1 MGYFKDLDIGIQEGS
16 VQMEDYSTC
25 VECKDTF
32 QLKDGEMDFYV
43 QKGLSIPKRC
53 RSCRK
58 DRKNGIQSKM
68 RKGIIKEVEC
78 DHCYRLTEV
87 PFVPKPNSTV
97 YCRVCWEGI
106 KNVGKSGAVY
116 V

>member
-1 MGYFKDLDIGIQEGS
+1 MGYFKDLDIGMQEGQVS
-16 VQMEDYSTC
+16 MEDYNTC

-32 QLKDGEMDFYV
+32 QLKDGDTDFYV
-43 QKGLSIPKRC
+43 QKGLSMPKRC
-53 RSCRK
+53 SSCRK